1 VPERQPNMN
10 PVVTIDLSKNPDV
23 AALVSDMEPSKRVF
37 ACFTIKDKDEQTL
50 TLRLSEMAA
59 TRDELPKDGDYEDE
73 EEDSDEDDDEA
84 EDETPKP
91 PEKSA
96 GERIAEKMSN
106 ATSDY

>member
-1 VPERQPNMN
+1 MN

>member
-1 VPERQPNMN
+1 MN

-73 EEDSDEDDDEA
+73 DGDDEDREDTGDDEP
-84 EDETPKP
+84 EEKV

>member
-1 VPERQPNMN
+1 MK

-23 AALVSDMEPSKRVF
+23 AALVGDMEPSARVF

-50 TLRLSEMAA
+50 TLRLSEMAS

-73 EEDSDEDDDEA
+73 DSDDEEDDEGDEMDDEPA
-84 EDETPKP
+84 EKA

-96 GERIAEKMSN
+96 GERMAEKMSSGM
-106 ATSDY
+106 TDY

>member
-1 VPERQPNMN
+1 MN

-73 EEDSDEDDDEA
+73 DSDDDEEDDDEGEEA

>member
-1 VPERQPNMN
+1 MN

-73 EEDSDEDDDEA
+73 DGDDEDDDEDR
-84 EDETPKP
+84 EDTGDDEPEEKV